1 MKKNIRFE
9 IKDNS
14 DDEVIEVGLVKNSLT
29 NNVVL
34 VCGSGIHRRNIAG
47 ITPDGRLR
55 IFKGA
60 DMKGI
65 QTDNVGRIYV
75 VVE

>member
-34 VCGSGIHRRNIAG
+34 VCESGVHGRNIAG

-55 IFKGA
+55 LFTGA
-60 DMKGI
+60 DIKGI
-65 QTDNVGRIYV
+65 QTDKDGRI
-75 VVE
+75 VVEN